1 MTRDDRVTLWICAIS
16 IFVGFAVA
24 ELYVYGDIG
33 VKAEISPVSDQLL
46 ASRRANVLPYTDGV
60 YAIWYDKDSVMQ
72 WVPFSDTVVWNADTL
87 VHPLFVEGSVY
98 WEARSPDTAWC
109 YCPDSLGHYTV
120 PCFFLLQRE

>member
-72 WVPFSDTVVWNADTL
+72 WVPFSDTVVWNA
-87 VHPLFVEGSVY
+87 VKKVVEAEV
-98 WEARSPDTAWC
+98 
-109 YCPDSLGHYTV
+109 V
-120 PCFFLLQRE
+120 K